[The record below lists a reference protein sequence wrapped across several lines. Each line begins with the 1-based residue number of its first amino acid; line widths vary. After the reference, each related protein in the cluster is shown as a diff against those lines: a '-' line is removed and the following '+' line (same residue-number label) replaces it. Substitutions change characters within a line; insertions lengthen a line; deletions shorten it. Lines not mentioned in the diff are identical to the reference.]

1 MSLTKEDTIKRIERY
16 LQRNDAHP
24 RLVNVNNPD
33 ATQAICQHFNVGSNV
48 FKSVADF
55 SSNDENLS
63 EDALYNYLATAKGAV
78 FVTGLTSYYRLFG
91 EDSLQDFL
99 NRIISTSLSAL
110 HLIVICYQCEKYL
123 EKTDRRYTQFVYLVD
138 GQKADLPRLTFVKD
152 DILIPEG
159 V

>member
-33 ATQAICQHFNVGSNV
+33 ATQAICQYFNVGSNV
-48 FKSVADF
+48 LKSVADF

-99 NRIISTSLSAL
+99 NRIISTSLSGL

-123 EKTDRRYTQFVYLVD
+123 KIQTDDMLNLFT
-138 GQKADLPRLTFVKD
+138 
-152 DILIPEG
+152 
-159 V
+159 